1 MGEVIYGDPCK
12 EDGDCATNV
21 CETMYDQLGKSK
33 GRFCVGTQSEYGR
46 VCVNNKDC
54 ESGECLRI
62 YNSDSHLIG
71 KRCKGSG
78 EVERDESFFY
88 KGREIKYGLI
98 NDAARDTLFKNMEA
112 GPIAKFIA
120 IVLES
125 IIGVIKTFFVLLKD
139 IFLSVFD
146 VVGSIFLGKVEG
158 DMLFG
163 LINKKHAETGTCMTL
178 WLPRTIITILLPPF
192 GVYMSRGLRGYKYII
207 ICCLLTCVFYFPGL
221 IYAFIVMGNSKIAEE
236 EAIFIAEKKGTNVE
250 AVRRRMK
257 ARRENVSGLKGLIH
271 S

>member
-1 MGEVIYGDPCK
+1 MGEVIYGDPCR

-46 VCVNNKDC
+46 VCVNNRDC
-54 ESGECLRI
+54 ESGECQSI
-62 YNSDSHLIG
+62 YNSDSQMIG

-78 EVERDESFFY
+78 EVERDDSFFY
-88 KGREIKYGLI
+88 KGKEIKYGLI
-98 NDAARDTLFKNMEA
+98 NDAARDKLFKDMEA
-112 GPIAKFIA
+112 GPIAKFIS

-125 IIGVIKTFFVLLKD
+125 IIGVIKSFLVLMKD

-146 VVGSIFLGKVEG
+146 VVGNIFLGKVKG

-163 LINKKHAETGTCMTL
+163 LINKKHAETGTCMSL

-192 GVYMSRGLRGYKYII
+192 GVYMSRGLRGYKYVI

-236 EAIFIAEKKGTNVE
+236 EAVFIAEKEGKNID
-250 AVRRRMK
+250 AVRERMAK
-257 ARRENVSGLKGLIH
+257 RRESSAGLKDLIH
-271 S
+271 